1 MRSELLSTVIT
12 MCPSG
17 DEMAVSCAFAEKQ
30 RSNAESMQKILVLML
45 GLFVVLSRIYSKMI
59 SVAKKILQYS
69 LYLHRMRYCVFFA
82 FCV

>member
-1 MRSELLSTVIT
+1 MSTVIT

-59 SVAKKILQYS
+59 SVAKKFFNIHYICTE
-69 LYLHRMRYCVFFA
+69 CVTACFLLF
-82 FCV
+82 VYEY